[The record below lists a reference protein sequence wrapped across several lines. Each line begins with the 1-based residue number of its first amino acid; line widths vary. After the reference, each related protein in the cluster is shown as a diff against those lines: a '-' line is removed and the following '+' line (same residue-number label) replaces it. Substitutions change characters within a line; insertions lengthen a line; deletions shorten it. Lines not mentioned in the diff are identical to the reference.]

1 MRHKEEKVGPST
13 EPVEKPVTAQEALL
27 RDTKLLTSILLADVV
42 VLFKNEKCL
51 FV

>member
-13 EPVEKPVTAQEALL
+13 EPVEKAVITQEALL
-27 RDTKLLTSILLADVV
+27 RDTKLLTSILLAVA
-42 VLFKNEKCL
+42 VLFKNKKCL

>member
-13 EPVEKPVTAQEALL
+13 EPVEKAVITQEALL
-27 RDTKLLTSILLADVV
+27 RDTKLLTSILLADVA